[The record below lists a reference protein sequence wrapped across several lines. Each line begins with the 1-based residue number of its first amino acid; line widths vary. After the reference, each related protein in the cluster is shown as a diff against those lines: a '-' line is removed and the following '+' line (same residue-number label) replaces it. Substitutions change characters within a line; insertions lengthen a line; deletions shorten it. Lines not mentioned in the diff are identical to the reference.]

1 VVDWL
6 WGIGGFIALS
16 IVSFCMIFGLKMIIR
31 DAISDAVG
39 SQIYSLKS
47 DLEEMKNSLN
57 SIDRKTAYPT

>member
-1 VVDWL
+1 
-6 WGIGGFIALS
+6 
-16 IVSFCMIFGLKMIIR
+16 MIIR